1 MIEKD
6 DPTKDLMD
14 IGAIRVWV
22 DQDKFAP
29 RKQKYP
35 SGD

>member
-6 DPTKDLMD
+6 DPLNEV
-14 IGAIRVWV
+14 IAVGGIRVWV

>member
-14 IGAIRVWV
+14 IGTIRVWV
-22 DQDKFAP
+22 DQDKFAA

-35 SGD
+35 YGD